1 MKIIKKLIIVL
12 CVLLP
17 IKNAAA
23 DVESST
29 FTIKKPYKLVR
40 ERLES
45 DLVPSFE
52 KKAGLFNSG
61 VKIEFD
67 EINNTIIYHFKDY
80 QMTGQTIGELGSIV
94 LSKDKN
100 QLIIV
105 VNNHHEFGGT
115 NLHLIEST
123 KNWLAQF

>member
-1 MKIIKKLIIVL
+1 MKIINKLIIVL